1 MNGIATNPDRSR
13 PVQPPTIFHLGAP
26 TAGVTSLPLVT
37 TAVGTRFHAVTA
49 PLTTTA
55 RRAHPAGRASGS
67 VAAAGRPWSQVA
79 SGASGVLIESW
90 MSLRGGSSRGECAAP
105 AKVHASSFSAPSVST
120 TTISP
125 ALSSPYLSLIHI
137 SEPTRRTP
145 ISYAV

>member
-55 RRAHPAGRASGS
+55 RRAHPA
-67 VAAAGRPWSQVA
+67 AAHPAQLPQGGRPWSQVA
-79 SGASGVLIESW
+79 SGASGVLTVSW
-90 MSLRGGSSRGECAAP
+90 MSLSGGSSSGECA
-105 AKVHASSFSAPSVST
+105 
-120 TTISP
+120 
-125 ALSSPYLSLIHI
+125 
-137 SEPTRRTP
+137 
-145 ISYAV
+145 